1 MKSTFSLDGVA
12 YMKTNPN
19 VHTKYCVIEITMD
32 VGIEGWLLMI
42 TRLIKK
48 VNCKS
53 QGVGNTIII
62 L

>member
-1 MKSTFSLDGVA
+1 M
-12 YMKTNPN
+12 YIPR
-19 VHTKYCVIEITMD
+19 YCVIEITMD

-48 VNCKS
+48 VNCKF

-62 L
+62 LQRKWEEWNLQFH